1 MAHWTEKEAFE
12 ALAEELEGKE
22 IDVDWVE
29 ERLKAFQVETPSW
42 GYRDSGTRF
51 VVFHQPGAARNV
63 HECIKDA
70 AFVHRLTGACP
81 SVALH
86 IPWDRVEDFRAL
98 REEAEV
104 QGIRIGAINPNLF
117 QDPDYKFGSLTN
129 ARPEVRKK
137 ALEHIFECIEIME
150 QVRSDVLSL
159 WFADGTDYPG
169 QGDFRRR
176 KGWMEEGLREV
187 YGRLPKGARM
197 LIEYKFFEPA
207 FYHTDIPDWGTAYAL
222 ALKLGPKAQVLV
234 DTGHHPQ
241 GTNIEFLVAFLISEG
256 KLGGLHFNDRKYA
269 DDDLTAGSA
278 FPYQLFLIFHEIVSA
293 ELERMDLGLAY
304 MIDQSHIAK
313 PKVEAMVQTVDTL
326 QQVYAKALLVDRVA
340 LSKAQAEGD
349 VVGAEDVIREA
360 FWMDVRPLL
369 AQIRK
374 ELGAE
379 PNPLEAYRKSGYLE
393 KVAEER
399 G

>member
-1 MAHWTEKEAFE
+1 MARWTEQGAFE
-12 ALAEELEGKE
+12 ALAEELEGKG
-22 IDVDWVE
+22 INVAWVK

-51 VVFHQPGAARNV
+51 AVFHQSGAARNV
-63 HECIKDA
+63 HECIEDA

-86 IPWDRVEDFRAL
+86 IPWDKVEDFRAL
-98 REEAEV
+98 KEEAESRGV
-104 QGIRIGAINPNLF
+104 RIGAINPNLF

-129 ARPEVRKK
+129 TRPEVRKK

-150 QVRSDVLSL
+150 QVESDVLSL

-176 KGWMEEGLREV
+176 KGWMEEGLREA
-187 YGRLPKGARM
+187 YKRLPGKSRM

-256 KLGGLHFNDRKYA
+256 KLGGFHFNDRKYA
-269 DDDLTAGSA
+269 DDDLTAGSI
-278 FPYQLFLIFHEIVSA
+278 FPYQLFLIFNEIISA

-326 QQVYAKALLVDRVA
+326 QQAYAKALLVDRVA
-340 LSKAQAEGD
+340 LSEAQAEGD
-349 VVGAEDVIREA
+349 VVGAEETLREA
-360 FWMDVRPLL
+360 FWTDVRPLL
-369 AQIRK
+369 AQVRR

-379 PNPLEAYRKSGYLE
+379 PDPLEAYRKSGYLE
-393 KVAEER
+393 KVARER